1 MNRFNRWR
9 KAGHWARLLDAVSK
23 AYDGDIQM
31 IDSSSIR
38 VHQHGG
44 NAKKDGRSSCMGR
57 SHGALTTRI
66 HAMVDA
72 NGLPVTLRLGAGQA
86 YDGHSAFDRLDSL
99 KPGSILLAD
108 RAYDADKL
116 RAAIA
121 AKGAAAN
128 IPAMP
133 RRRHKPAFTPFLYK
147 YRNLVE
153 RFFSKLKHFRAV
165 TTRYDKRDDNY
176 LASVQL
182 ASMRIWLHFNES
194 VT

>member
-31 IDSSSIR
+31 IDSASIR

-108 RAYDADKL
+108 RAYDADK
-116 RAAIA
+116 
-121 AKGAAAN
+121 
-128 IPAMP
+128 
-133 RRRHKPAFTPFLYK
+133 
-147 YRNLVE
+147 
-153 RFFSKLKHFRAV
+153 
-165 TTRYDKRDDNY
+165 
-176 LASVQL
+176 
-182 ASMRIWLHFNES
+182 
-194 VT
+194 

>member
-1 MNRFNRWR
+1 MMQT
-9 KAGHWARLLDAVSK
+9 S
-23 AYDGDIQM
+23 
-31 IDSSSIR
+31 
-38 VHQHGG
+38 
-44 NAKKDGRSSCMGR
+44 
-57 SHGALTTRI
+57 
-66 HAMVDA
+66 
-72 NGLPVTLRLGAGQA
+72 
-86 YDGHSAFDRLDSL
+86 
-99 KPGSILLAD
+99 
-108 RAYDADKL
+108 DADKL

-165 TTRYDKRDDNY
+165 ATRYDKRDDNY

-182 ASMRIWLHFNES
+182 ASIRIWLRFNES